1 MYGFMSPSAFGP
13 QSTLLVGA
21 NTSNVMGAAAA
32 SAPASLSGGSFMDFA
47 GSAGGAMSIAGAVS
61 SAVGAW
67 YGAKSAKSAASHA
80 AAMARGQMEMQKTA
94 VKQAELTRSQQVLAT
109 EYQMSTQKLSLGY
122 QATLGEVNA
131 RISELGARSML
142 LQGERQEQAQRIST
156 AQLKGAQRV
165 AMAANGVDLG
175 SVSAINI
182 QTGTDVAGEIDA
194 NTIRANALRS
204 AWGYRAQALNSEN
217 QAALARAMAD
227 NIDPDQAD
235 VFVSPYAVDPSLL
248 QPDMSGYY
256 EASSSAISPV
266 GSAAQSLVGS
276 ALGVA
281 DKWYAYQKLR
291 V

>member
-1 MYGFMSPSAFGP
+1 MYGFQSAGAFGP
-13 QSTLLVGA
+13 QATLLAGP
-21 NTSNVMGAAAA
+21 NTSNLMGL
-32 SAPASLSGGSFMDFA
+32 SPSPAPSSLSGGSFMSFA
-47 GSAGGAMSIAGAVS
+47 STPGGAMSIAGAVT

-67 YGAKSAKSAASHA
+67 YGAQSAKSAAKHA

-94 VKQAELTRSQQVLAT
+94 VQQAELTRSQQVLAT
-109 EYQMSTQKLSLGY
+109 EYQMRTQKLSLGY

-142 LQGERQEQAQRIST
+142 LQGERQEQAQRIGT
-156 AQLKGAQRV
+156 AQLKSAQRV

-175 SVSAINI
+175 SRSALNVM
-182 QTGTDVAGEIDA
+182 TGTDVLGEIDA
-194 NTIRANALRS
+194 NTIRANALRA
-204 AWGYRAQALNSEN
+204 AWGYRAQAMNSAN
-217 QAALARAMAD
+217 QAELARALAD

-235 VFVSPYAVDPSLL
+235 VFVSPYAVDPSML
-248 QPDMSGYY
+248 QADMSGYY
-256 EASSSAISPV
+256 EKSASAISPI